1 MTSIILSHK
10 NKIFVFLLTIFSVII
25 NQYYGNKG
33 IFPID
38 SFHFFDSGYRIL
50 KGEVPFLDYW
60 VVKGPLLD
68 YLQAGFFYI
77 FGENWQAYVFHAS
90 FFNAFTTL
98 ATFYV
103 LKTYKLK
110 TNLVFLYSLSFCIL
124 AYPSSG
130 TPFIDHHSAFFS
142 LLAVYSF
149 LLAINSNKRIYWI
162 LIPVLLSLS
171 FLSKQV
177 PAGYVIISLF
187 FTLVLYFY
195 IKRNIE
201 KIKYLVISSILF
213 IFFIICF
220 GVLNGINFSD
230 FTNQFFL
237 YPQTIGSLRF
247 SNLDFSLK
255 NIIENFIIIYA
266 VLLPLFFINFKN
278 ALNKKKYFYHN
289 QFFTFTI
296 LFLFTLSLILHQ
308 LLTKNQT
315 FIFFLIPILAA
326 FSHQSFQ
333 DLNFKFKKIISI
345 FLILTVIFATFK
357 YHLRFNEGRKFH
369 ELESVN
375 FDLAIK
381 ANEIHENLSGLK
393 WITPHFPKQP
403 SHEINQIKQI
413 LNILENDKGKKMVIS
428 NYPIFSLILKQKLFS
443 PSRVYTGDGTTH
455 PLPENRFYKNY
466 EILMQRIIDKN
477 NIETIYMINITG
489 EDINFSYLN
498 SYKNCDKKNILV
510 NSVEVYNLKKCK

>member
-195 IKRNIE
+195 IKSVQYIPN
-201 KIKYLVISSILF
+201 
-213 IFFIICF
+213 
-220 GVLNGINFSD
+220 
-230 FTNQFFL
+230 
-237 YPQTIGSLRF
+237 
-247 SNLDFSLK
+247 SN
-255 NIIENFIIIYA
+255 
-266 VLLPLFFINFKN
+266 
-278 ALNKKKYFYHN
+278 
-289 QFFTFTI
+289 
-296 LFLFTLSLILHQ
+296 
-308 LLTKNQT
+308 
-315 FIFFLIPILAA
+315 
-326 FSHQSFQ
+326 
-333 DLNFKFKKIISI
+333 
-345 FLILTVIFATFK
+345 
-357 YHLRFNEGRKFH
+357 
-369 ELESVN
+369 
-375 FDLAIK
+375 
-381 ANEIHENLSGLK
+381 
-393 WITPHFPKQP
+393 
-403 SHEINQIKQI
+403 
-413 LNILENDKGKKMVIS
+413 
-428 NYPIFSLILKQKLFS
+428 NY
-443 PSRVYTGDGTTH
+443 
-455 PLPENRFYKNY
+455 
-466 EILMQRIIDKN
+466 
-477 NIETIYMINITG
+477 
-489 EDINFSYLN
+489 
-498 SYKNCDKKNILV
+498 
-510 NSVEVYNLKKCK
+510 